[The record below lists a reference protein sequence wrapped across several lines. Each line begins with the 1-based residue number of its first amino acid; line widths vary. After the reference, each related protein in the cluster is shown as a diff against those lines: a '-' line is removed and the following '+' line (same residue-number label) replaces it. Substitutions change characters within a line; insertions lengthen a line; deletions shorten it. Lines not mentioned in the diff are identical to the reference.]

1 MTNDYVVIA
10 QIAYDLQDASE
21 ELVELL
27 KLIEPH
33 KEIDEDEF
41 NVRFAH
47 LYSHLNAAWN
57 VRNLS
62 SDDLES
68 ANGKQLDL
76 WTEFPTD
83 LKPL

>member
-1 MTNDYVVIA
+1 MTKDYVVIA

-21 ELVELL
+21 ELSAIIEL
-27 KLIEPH
+27 IRPNE
-33 KEIDEDEF
+33 EIDEDEF

-62 SDDLES
+62 SEELES
-68 ANGKQLDL
+68 ADGEQSDAWK
-76 WTEFPTD
+76 EFPKD

>member
-10 QIAYDLQDASE
+10 QIAYDSQDASE
-21 ELVELL
+21 ELSAIME
-27 KLIEPH
+27 LIEPN
-33 KEIDEDEF
+33 KEIDEEEF

-68 ANGKQLDL
+68 AVEKQLDL
-76 WTEFPTD
+76 WKEFPTD

>member
-10 QIAYDLQDASE
+10 QMAYDLQDASE
-21 ELVELL
+21 ELAEIL

-33 KEIDEDEF
+33 KEIDESEF

-62 SDDLES
+62 SKDLEF
-68 ANGKQLDL
+68 ADGKQLDL
-76 WTEFPTD
+76 CKEFPTD

>member
-1 MTNDYVVIA
+1 MTNDPVVLA

-21 ELVELL
+21 ELSAIIEL
-27 KLIEPH
+27 IRPD

-47 LYSHLNAAWN
+47 LYWHLNSAWS
-57 VRNLS
+57 VRNLIGE
-62 SDDLES
+62 DLDS
-68 ANGKQLDL
+68 ANDEQLNL
-76 WTEFPTD
+76 WGEFPKD